1 MRRLYSAR
9 WRLDP
14 ARWRSFTAI
23 VGLALT
29 AVAVFLA
36 IFGGAFA
43 PFDPFATRFPALQPP
58 SPAHWLGTDDLGRD
72 TFSGVVTGAR
82 ASLLVGFATAAVA
95 GLLGTA
101 IGAVAGYYGGLVDD
115 ALMRVTELVQ
125 IVPRFFLAL
134 LVAALFGPS
143 LVFLTLLLALTF
155 WPTTAR
161 IVRSQILTL
170 RNREWVLAARAIGL
184 GEMRILVRH
193 VVPHALGLIIVTGAL
208 QIGAAILVEASL
220 SFLGLGDR
228 SVISW
233 GYMLNNA
240 QPFLRVAWWLSVF
253 PGLALV
259 LTVLGTNLLGDA
271 LYGIWDPA
279 RGRAV
284 PLA

>member
-1 MRRLYSAR
+1 MRRIE
-9 WRLDP
+9 P
-14 ARWRSFTAI
+14 AQWRSFTAI
-23 VGLALT
+23 VGLTLT
-29 AVAVFLA
+29 TAAVILA
-36 IFGGAFA
+36 MFGGALA
-43 PFDPFATRFPALQPP
+43 PFDPFATRFPSLQPP

-72 TFSGVVTGAR
+72 TLSGVVTGAR
-82 ASLLVGFATAAVA
+82 ASLLVGVATAAVA
-95 GLLGTA
+95 GLLGTG
-101 IGAVAGYYGGLVDD
+101 IGAVAGFYGGLVDD
-115 ALMRVTELVQ
+115 ALMRLTELVQ

-143 LVFLTLLLALTF
+143 LAFLTLLLALTF

-170 RNREWVLAARAIGL
+170 RHREWVLAARAIGL
-184 GEMRILVRH
+184 DEMRILVRH

-208 QIGAAILVEASL
+208 QVGAAILVEASL

-253 PGLALV
+253 PGIALV

-271 LYGIWDPA
+271 LYGFWDPA
-279 RGRAV
+279 RRRTV

>member
-1 MRRLYSAR
+1 MRRTA
-9 WRLDP
+9 P

-29 AVAVFLA
+29 LTTLGLAVF
-36 IFGGAFA
+36 GGSVA

-58 SPAHWLGTDDLGRD
+58 SAAHWLGTDDLGRD
-72 TFSGVVTGAR
+72 TFSGVLAGAR
-82 ASLLVGFATAAVA
+82 ASLLVGIATAAVA
-95 GLLGTA
+95 SVLGTA
-101 IGAVAGYYGGLVDD
+101 VGAIAGYYGGLVDD
-115 ALMRVTELVQ
+115 ALMRLTELVQ
-125 IVPRFFLAL
+125 IVPRFFLAI

-161 IVRSQILTL
+161 LVRSQILTL
-170 RNREWVLAARAIGL
+170 RQREWVLAARAVGL
-184 GEMRILVRH
+184 GEIRILVRH

-233 GYMLNNA
+233 GYMLNGA

-259 LTVLGTNLLGDA
+259 LTVVGTNLLADA
-271 LYGIWDPA
+271 LYAVWDPA
-279 RGRAV
+279 RRQAV
-284 PLA
+284 PVA

>member
-1 MRRLYSAR
+1 VRRTA
-9 WRLDP
+9 P

-29 AVAVFLA
+29 LTTLGLAVF
-36 IFGGAFA
+36 GGSVA

-58 SPAHWLGTDDLGRD
+58 SAAHWLGTDDLGRD
-72 TFSGVVTGAR
+72 TFSGVLAGAR
-82 ASLLVGFATAAVA
+82 ASLFVGIATAAVA
-95 GLLGTA
+95 SVLGTA
-101 IGAVAGYYGGLVDD
+101 VGAIAGYYGGLVDD
-115 ALMRVTELVQ
+115 ALMRLTELVQ
-125 IVPRFFLAL
+125 IVPRFFLAI

-161 IVRSQILTL
+161 LVRSQILTL
-170 RNREWVLAARAIGL
+170 RQREWVLAARAVGL
-184 GEMRILVRH
+184 GEIRILVRH

-233 GYMLNNA
+233 GYMLNGA

-259 LTVLGTNLLGDA
+259 FTVLGTNLLADA
-271 LYGIWDPA
+271 LYAVWDPA
-279 RGRAV
+279 RRRAV
-284 PLA
+284 PVA

>member
-1 MRRLYSAR
+1 MSRI
-9 WRLDP
+9 DP
-14 ARWRSFTAI
+14 AQWRSFTAV
-23 VGLALT
+23 VGFALT
-29 AVAVFLA
+29 AAAVILA
-36 IFGGAFA
+36 IFGGALA
-43 PFDPFATRFPALQPP
+43 PFDPFATRFAALQPP
-58 SPAHWLGTDDLGRD
+58 SPTHWLGTDDLGRD
-72 TFSGVVTGAR
+72 TFSGVVAGAR
-82 ASLLVGFATAAVA
+82 ASLLVGVATAAVA

-143 LVFLTLLLALTF
+143 LAFLTLLLALTF

-228 SVISW
+228 SVMSW

-253 PGLALV
+253 PGVALV
-259 LTVLGTNLLGDA
+259 LTVLGTNLLGDTLYA
-271 LYGIWDPA
+271 LWDPA
-279 RGRAV
+279 RRRAT

>member
-1 MRRLYSAR
+1 MRRTA
-9 WRLDP
+9 P
-14 ARWRSFTAI
+14 AQWRSFTAV

-29 AVAVFLA
+29 LVAIGLA
-36 IFGGAFA
+36 IFGGSLA

-58 SPAHWLGTDDLGRD
+58 SAAHWLGTDDLGRD
-72 TFSGVVTGAR
+72 TFSGVLAGAR
-82 ASLLVGFATAAVA
+82 ASLLVGIATAAVA
-95 GLLGTA
+95 GVLGTA
-101 IGAVAGYYGGLVDD
+101 VGAIAGYFGGLVDD
-115 ALMRVTELVQ
+115 ALMRLTELVQ
-125 IVPRFFLAL
+125 IVPRFFLAI

-161 IVRSQILTL
+161 LVRSQILTL
-170 RNREWVLAARAIGL
+170 RQREWVLAARAVGL
-184 GEMRILVRH
+184 GEIRILVRH
-193 VVPHALGLIIVTGAL
+193 VVPHALGLIIVTAAL

-233 GYMLNNA
+233 GYMLNGA

-259 LTVLGTNLLGDA
+259 LTVLGTNLLADA
-271 LYGIWDPA
+271 LSAVWDPA
-279 RGRAV
+279 RRRAV
-284 PLA
+284 LVA

>member
-1 MRRLYSAR
+1 MK
-9 WRLDP
+9 RLDP

-23 VGLALT
+23 VGFALT

-101 IGAVAGYYGGLVDD
+101 IGAIAGYYGGLVDD

-143 LVFLTLLLALTF
+143 LAFLTLLLALTF

-184 GEMRILVRH
+184 GETRILVRH

-208 QIGAAILVEASL
+208 QIGSAILVEASL

-253 PGLALV
+253 PGIALV

-271 LYGIWDPA
+271 LYGMWDPA

>member
-1 MRRLYSAR
+1 
-9 WRLDP
+9 
-14 ARWRSFTAI
+14 
-23 VGLALT
+23 
-29 AVAVFLA
+29 
-36 IFGGAFA
+36 
-43 PFDPFATRFPALQPP
+43 
-58 SPAHWLGTDDLGRD
+58 
-72 TFSGVVTGAR
+72 
-82 ASLLVGFATAAVA
+82 
-95 GLLGTA
+95 
-101 IGAVAGYYGGLVDD
+101 
-115 ALMRVTELVQ
+115 MRVTELVQ

-143 LVFLTLLLALTF
+143 LAFLTLLLALTF

-184 GEMRILVRH
+184 GETRILVRH

-253 PGLALV
+253 PGIALV

-271 LYGIWDPA
+271 LYGMWDPA

>member
-1 MRRLYSAR
+1 MSR
-9 WRLDP
+9 P
-14 ARWRSFTAI
+14 TTARWRSFTAI
-23 VGLALT
+23 AGLTLTLMALG
-29 AVAVFLA
+29 LA
-36 IFGGAFA
+36 IFGGSLA
-43 PFDPFATRFPALQPP
+43 PFDPFATRFLALQPP
-58 SPAHWLGTDDLGRD
+58 SAAHWLGTDDLGRD
-72 TFSGVVTGAR
+72 TFSGVLAGAR
-82 ASLLVGFATAAVA
+82 ASLLVGIATAAVA

-101 IGAVAGYYGGLVDD
+101 VGAVAGFYGGMVDD
-115 ALMRVTELVQ
+115 ALMRLTELVQ
-125 IVPRFFLAL
+125 IVPRFFLAI

-161 IVRSQILTL
+161 LVRSQILTL
-170 RNREWVLAARAIGL
+170 RHREWVLAARAVGV
-184 GEMRILVRH
+184 GEIRILVRH
-193 VVPHALGLIIVTGAL
+193 VIPHALGLIIVTAAL

-233 GYMLNNA
+233 GYMLNGA

-271 LYGIWDPA
+271 LYAVWDPA

-284 PLA
+284 PVA

>member
-1 MRRLYSAR
+1 MT
-9 WRLDP
+9 WRPSDH
-14 ARWRSFTAI
+14 WRSFTAL
-23 VGLALT
+23 VGLILTIIALGL
-29 AVAVFLA
+29 AV
-36 IFGGAFA
+36 FGGALA

-72 TFSGVVTGAR
+72 TLSGVLSGAR
-82 ASLLVGFATAAVA
+82 ASLVVGIATAAVA

-101 IGAVAGYYGGLVDD
+101 VGAIAGFYGGVVDD
-115 ALMRVTELVQ
+115 LLMRVTELVQ
-125 IVPRFFLAL
+125 IVPRFFLAI

-143 LVFLTLLLALTF
+143 LVFLTLLLAVTF

-161 IVRSQILTL
+161 LVRSQILTL
-170 RNREWVLAARAIGL
+170 RQCEWVVAARAVGL
-184 GEMRILVRH
+184 GEMRILIRH
-193 VVPHALGLIIVTGAL
+193 VVPHALGLIIVTAAL

-228 SVISW
+228 SVVSW

-259 LTVLGTNLLGDA
+259 LTVLGTNLAADA
-271 LYGIWDPA
+271 LYAAWDPA
-279 RGRAV
+279 RRRAV
-284 PLA
+284 PIA

>member
-1 MRRLYSAR
+1 MRRHDTAE
-9 WRLDP
+9 
-14 ARWRSFTAI
+14 WRSFPAI
-23 VGLALT
+23 AGLALT
-29 AVAVFLA
+29 ALAVLLA
-36 IFGGAFA
+36 IFGGAIA

-58 SPAHWLGTDDLGRD
+58 SAAHWLGTDDLGRD
-72 TFSGVVTGAR
+72 TFSGVVAGAR
-82 ASLLVGFATAAVA
+82 ASLLVGAATAAVA

-101 IGAVAGYYGGLVDD
+101 VGAVAGYYGGIVDD
-115 ALMRVTELVQ
+115 ALMRLTELVQ

-143 LVFLTLLLALTF
+143 LLFLTLLLALTF

-170 RNREWVLAARAIGL
+170 RSREWVIAARAIGL
-184 GEMRILVRH
+184 GEMRILLRH
-193 VVPHALGLIIVTGAL
+193 VVPHALGLIIVTGTL

-253 PGLALV
+253 PGIALV

-271 LYGIWDPA
+271 LYGLWDPS
-279 RGRAV
+279 RRRAE
-284 PLA
+284 PMAS

>member
-1 MRRLYSAR
+1 MTRLYTPE
-9 WRLDP
+9 WRT
-14 ARWRSFTAI
+14 FTAV
-23 VGLALT
+23 VGFSLT
-29 AVAVFLA
+29 AAAILLA
-36 IFGGAFA
+36 IFGGALA
-43 PFDPFATRFPALQPP
+43 PFDAFATRFPALQPP

-82 ASLLVGFATAAVA
+82 ASLLVGVATAAVA
-95 GLLGTA
+95 GLLGTG
-101 IGAVAGYYGGLVDD
+101 IGAIAGFYGGLVDD

-143 LVFLTLLLALTF
+143 LAFLTLLLALTF

-170 RNREWVLAARAIGL
+170 RQREWVLAARAIGL
-184 GEMRILVRH
+184 GEMSILIRH
-193 VVPHALGLIIVTGAL
+193 VVPHALGLIVVTGAL
-208 QIGAAILVEASL
+208 QVGAAILVEASL

-228 SVISW
+228 SVMSW

-253 PGLALV
+253 PGIALV

-279 RGRAV
+279 RRRNV

>member
-1 MRRLYSAR
+1 MSLRAS
-9 WRLDP
+9 P
-14 ARWRSFTAI
+14 PWRSFTAVI
-23 VGLALT
+23 GIALT
-29 AVAVFLA
+29 AAAVILA
-36 IFGGAFA
+36 VFGGAFA

-72 TFSGVVTGAR
+72 TLSGVVTGAR
-82 ASLLVGFATAAVA
+82 ASLLVGVATAAVA

-101 IGAVAGYYGGLVDD
+101 VGAVAGYYGGPVDD
-115 ALMRVTELVQ
+115 TLMRLTELVQ
-125 IVPRFFLAL
+125 IVPRFFLAI

-143 LVFLTLLLALTF
+143 LAFLTLLLALTF

-170 RNREWVLAARAIGL
+170 RHREWVLAARAVGL
-184 GEMRILVRH
+184 GEMRILIRH
-193 VVPHALGLIIVTGAL
+193 VIPHALGLIIVTGAL

-253 PGLALV
+253 PGIALV

-271 LYGIWDPA
+271 LYGLWDRA
-279 RGRAV
+279 RRRAV

>member
-1 MRRLYSAR
+1 MRTAPPT
-9 WRLDP
+9 WRTFN
-14 ARWRSFTAI
+14 AT
-23 VGLALT
+23 VGLGLTLVAL
-29 AVAVFLA
+29 ALA
-36 IFGGAFA
+36 IFGGALA
-43 PFDPFATRFPALQPP
+43 PFDPFATRFGALLPP

-72 TFSGVVTGAR
+72 TFSGVLSGAR
-82 ASLLVGFATAAVA
+82 ASLLVGIATAAVA

-101 IGAVAGYYGGLVDD
+101 VGAIAGFYGGAVDD
-115 ALMRVTELVQ
+115 ALMRLTELVQ
-125 IVPRFFLAL
+125 IIPRFFLAI

-143 LVFLTLLLALTF
+143 ITFLTLLLALTF

-161 IVRSQILTL
+161 LVRSQILTL
-170 RNREWVLAARAIGL
+170 RQREWVLAARAVGL
-184 GEMRILVRH
+184 GELRILVRH
-193 VVPHALGLIIVTGAL
+193 VMPHALGLIIVTSAL

-259 LTVLGTNLLGDA
+259 LTVLGTNLLADA
-271 LYGIWDPA
+271 LYAVWDPA
-279 RGRAV
+279 RRR
-284 PLA
+284 PLPVAQ

>member
-1 MRRLYSAR
+1 MRRR
-9 WRLDP
+9 DP

-23 VGLALT
+23 VGLTLT
-29 AVAVFLA
+29 LVAVALA
-36 IFGGAFA
+36 IFGGALA
-43 PFDPFATRFPALQPP
+43 PFDPFATRFAALQPP
-58 SPAHWLGTDDLGRD
+58 SSAHWLGTDDLGRD
-72 TFSGVVTGAR
+72 TFSGVVSGAR
-82 ASLLVGFATAAVA
+82 ASLLVGIATAASA
-95 GLLGTA
+95 ALLGTTV
-101 IGAVAGYYGGLVDD
+101 GAVAGYYGGLVDD
-115 ALMRVTELVQ
+115 ALMRLTELVQ
-125 IVPRFFLAL
+125 IVPRFFLAI

-143 LVFLTLLLALTF
+143 LAFLTLLLALTF

-161 IVRSQILTL
+161 LVRSQILTL
-170 RNREWVLAARAIGL
+170 RQREWVLAARAIGL
-184 GEMRILVRH
+184 GELRILLRH

-208 QIGAAILVEASL
+208 QIGAAILVESSL

-271 LYGIWDPA
+271 LYASWDPA
-279 RGRAV
+279 RRRMV

>member
-1 MRRLYSAR
+1 MTRLAV
-9 WRLDP
+9 
-14 ARWRSFTAI
+14 AEWRSFTA
-23 VGLALT
+23 VAGVALT
-29 AVAVFLA
+29 ALAVLLA
-36 IFGGAFA
+36 MFGGAIA

-58 SPAHWLGTDDLGRD
+58 SAAHWLGTDDLGRD
-72 TFSGVVTGAR
+72 TFSGVVAGAR
-82 ASLLVGFATAAVA
+82 ASLLVGVATAAVA
-95 GLLGTA
+95 GLFGTA
-101 IGAVAGYYGGLVDD
+101 VGAVAGYYGGLVDD
-115 ALMRVTELVQ
+115 ALMRLTELVQ

-143 LVFLTLLLALTF
+143 LTFLTLLLALTF

-161 IVRSQILTL
+161 IVRSQILSL
-170 RNREWVLAARAIGL
+170 RHREWVLAARAIGL
-184 GEMRILVRH
+184 GEMRILLRH
-193 VVPHALGLIIVTGAL
+193 VIPHALGLIIVTGAL
-208 QIGAAILVEASL
+208 QVGAAILVEASL

-240 QPFLRVAWWLSVF
+240 QPFLRIAWWLSVF

-279 RGRAV
+279 RRRAI

>member
-1 MRRLYSAR
+1 MRRTA
-9 WRLDP
+9 P

-29 AVAVFLA
+29 LTTLGLAVF
-36 IFGGAFA
+36 GGSVA

-58 SPAHWLGTDDLGRD
+58 SAAHWLGTDDLGRD
-72 TFSGVVTGAR
+72 TFSGVLAGAR
-82 ASLLVGFATAAVA
+82 ASLLVGIATAAVA
-95 GLLGTA
+95 SVLGTA
-101 IGAVAGYYGGLVDD
+101 VGAIAGYYGGLVDD
-115 ALMRVTELVQ
+115 ALMRLTELVQ
-125 IVPRFFLAL
+125 IVPRFFLAI

-161 IVRSQILTL
+161 LVRSQILTL
-170 RNREWVLAARAIGL
+170 RQREWVLAARAVGL
-184 GEMRILVRH
+184 GEIRILVRH

-233 GYMLNNA
+233 GYMLNGA

-259 LTVLGTNLLGDA
+259 LTVLGTNLLADA
-271 LYGIWDPA
+271 LYAVWDPA
-279 RGRAV
+279 RRRAV
-284 PLA
+284 PVA

>member
-1 MRRLYSAR
+1 VRRTA
-9 WRLDP
+9 P

-29 AVAVFLA
+29 LTTLGLAVF
-36 IFGGAFA
+36 GGSVA

-58 SPAHWLGTDDLGRD
+58 SAAHWLGTDDLGRD
-72 TFSGVVTGAR
+72 TFSGVLAGAR
-82 ASLLVGFATAAVA
+82 ASLFVGIATAAVA
-95 GLLGTA
+95 SVLGTA
-101 IGAVAGYYGGLVDD
+101 VGAIAGYYGGLVDD
-115 ALMRVTELVQ
+115 ALMRLTELVQ
-125 IVPRFFLAL
+125 IVPRFFLAI

-161 IVRSQILTL
+161 LVRSQILTL
-170 RNREWVLAARAIGL
+170 RQREWVLAARAVGL
-184 GEMRILVRH
+184 GEIRILVRH
-193 VVPHALGLIIVTGAL
+193 VVPHALGLIIVTAAL

-233 GYMLNNA
+233 GYMLNGA
-240 QPFLRVAWWLSVF
+240 QPFLRFAWWLSVF

-259 LTVLGTNLLGDA
+259 LTVLGTNLLADA
-271 LYGIWDPA
+271 LYAVWDPA
-279 RGRAV
+279 RRRAV
-284 PLA
+284 PVA